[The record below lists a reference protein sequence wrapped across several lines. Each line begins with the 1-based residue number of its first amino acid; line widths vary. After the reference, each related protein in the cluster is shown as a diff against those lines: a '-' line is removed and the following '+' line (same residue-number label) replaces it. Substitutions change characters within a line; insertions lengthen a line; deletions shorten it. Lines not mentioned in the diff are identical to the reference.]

1 MKRNKKKYFA
11 FGHVKNKFAH
21 FGCRQQILRRCG
33 GLVIRVLSSRS
44 LVPRGFESR
53 PGASPQCGLRGG
65 RSYCNTVQKKVLFQ
79 IFFLAIALW
88 SQRKAFTKKHIFT
101 AHVNF
106 WKWKLCRAAPRS
118 QVAKFAIFKN
128 RQKMCISTWMHNE
141 MEPSWTLTFWI
152 LEYWSF
158 TIICFIRASLLF
170 ISW

>member
-65 RSYCNTVQKKVLFQ
+65 RSYCNTVQKKFC
-79 IFFLAIALW
+79 FKF
-88 SQRKAFTKKHIFT
+88 S
-101 AHVNF
+101 F
-106 WKWKLCRAAPRS
+106 WR
-118 QVAKFAIFKN
+118 
-128 RQKMCISTWMHNE
+128 
-141 MEPSWTLTFWI
+141 
-152 LEYWSF
+152 
-158 TIICFIRASLLF
+158 LLF
-170 ISW
+170 EAKGRHLQKNTFLRPMWIFESENFAVQRRARKWPNSPFSKIAKKCAFLHECIMKWNQVELWHFGFWNIEVLP